1 VPFSFSSRRPPA
13 FSSRRPILALVSPTT
28 RNLDSPTP
36 RSRLDRRSHIV
47 IAIAATDITRRRRRR
62 RRRNIN
68 ANDND
73 NIKRNT
79 FRMLRVTTVSG
90 SSMVEGEKGEACG
103 EGVDSMDPWSVVNSE
118 LSKGAG
124 ALPLTAVPY
133 RFRPY

>member
-1 VPFSFSSRRPPA
+1 L
-13 FSSRRPILALVSPTT
+13 SRRPILALVSPTT
-28 RNLDSPTP
+28 RNLDSLTP

-47 IAIAATDITRRRRRR
+47 IAIAATDITCRRR

-73 NIKRNT
+73 NIKRNM

-124 ALPLTAVPY
+124 ALPLTAVLY
-133 RFRPY
+133 RFRLY